1 MVKVTRKLL
10 LVAKV
15 AKKIAEQR
23 VADATW
29 AILLIEILH
38 WKSWISDR
46 YRASGPFTFSPDH
59 NLGQF
64 LCLTR
69 NTPFPRSKIRHF

>member
-1 MVKVTRKLL
+1 MVKVTGKLL

-23 VADATW
+23 VADTTW

-46 YRASGPFTFSPDH
+46 HRASGPFTFSPDH
-59 NLGQF
+59 NLGQLF
-64 LCLTR
+64 
-69 NTPFPRSKIRHF
+69 NIY

>member
-15 AKKIAEQR
+15 AKKIAEQL

-59 NLGQF
+59 NLVNF
-64 LCLTR
+64 LIYINNL
-69 NTPFPRSKIRHF
+69 NTIFVSDS

>member
-15 AKKIAEQR
+15 AKQIAEQL

-46 YRASGPFTFSPDH
+46 YRASGPFTFSLDH
-59 NLGQF
+59 NLGQLF
-64 LCLTR
+64 
-69 NTPFPRSKIRHF
+69 NTYFKIT